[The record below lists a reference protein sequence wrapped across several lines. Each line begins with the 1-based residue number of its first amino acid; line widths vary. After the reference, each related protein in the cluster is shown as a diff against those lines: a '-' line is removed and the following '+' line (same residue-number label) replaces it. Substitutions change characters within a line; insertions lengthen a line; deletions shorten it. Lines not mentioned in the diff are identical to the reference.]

1 MKLLYILALI
11 ILDGSSLVH
20 SLTSM
25 VVVFLGPDSFCSF
38 SFISL
43 YILFNIR
50 RALGALDFYVYQK
63 KRECDM
69 IWILA
74 MPAWQFFFSLG
85 GVFLF
90 VYFRGLHTRSAHI
103 FWRIFWKWLDID
115 WLHIIKL
122 MIMVKKRC
130 GKCRNKLKL

>member
-1 MKLLYILALI
+1 MKLLYILALMI
-11 ILDGSSLVH
+11 WDGSSLVH

-50 RALGALDFYVYQK
+50 RALGTLDFYVYQK

-69 IWILA
+69 I
-74 MPAWQFFFSLG
+74 
-85 GVFLF
+85 
-90 VYFRGLHTRSAHI
+90 
-103 FWRIFWKWLDID
+103 
-115 WLHIIKL
+115 
-122 MIMVKKRC
+122 
-130 GKCRNKLKL
+130 

>member
-20 SLTSM
+20 SLTSV
-25 VVVFLGPDSFCSF
+25 VVVFLCPDSFCSF

-63 KRECDM
+63 KR
-69 IWILA
+69 IWHDLNVSNA
-74 MPAWQFFFSLG
+74 SLTFFFFSLG

-90 VYFRGLHTRSAHI
+90 VYFRGLHTQSAHI

>member
-69 IWILA
+69 I
-74 MPAWQFFFSLG
+74 
-85 GVFLF
+85 
-90 VYFRGLHTRSAHI
+90 
-103 FWRIFWKWLDID
+103 
-115 WLHIIKL
+115 
-122 MIMVKKRC
+122 
-130 GKCRNKLKL
+130 